1 MKNPCAQLIPHWVSF
16 VSSSLRSCSRTCSS
30 MVSGQRQPSGLA
42 SRWRASRGLPG
53 WPGDERYRYAGST
66 NCTSAIEL
74 ESLATAFAGSFL
86 VFVAYWLLQLSGV
99 LPPLRGLYFMLV
111 MLTLMNMGTDGAWQR
126 ILRRRPR

>member
-1 MKNPCAQLIPHWVSF
+1 MKNPCARLIPHWVSF
-16 VSSSLRSCSRTCSS
+16 VVVFLALVLPHVLIDGLGATSALRLG
-30 MVSGQRQPSGLA
+30 VALA
-42 SRWRASRGLPG
+42 GIAWFAWLAWRRAV
-53 WPGDERYRYAGST
+53 RYRRLDELHQR
-66 NCTSAIEL
+66 IEL